1 MSGRE
6 LEPAPLT
13 PRLAHAGG
21 GREGGGAA
29 NLNYLLM
36 LWTDTWIL
44 FLFNFY
50 MKVNYLLI
58 SKIKLFL
65 QKYLISPNF
74 SILPAQELWNKLVY
88 AVIDKVILLLRREF
102 TENLTHILMSIL
114 LLILKFP
121 RHNLRP
127 SQFISFGWKMG
138 KSLTTFKIKVFNC
151 SKSVMYNSRKIRQ
164 HYFSVDQ
171 NNPCVLLL

>member
-1 MSGRE
+1 
-6 LEPAPLT
+6 
-13 PRLAHAGG
+13 
-21 GREGGGAA
+21 
-29 NLNYLLM
+29 
-36 LWTDTWIL
+36 
-44 FLFNFY
+44 

-102 TENLTHILMSIL
+102 TENLTRILMSIL

-127 SQFISFGWKMG
+127 SQFISFG
-138 KSLTTFKIKVFNC
+138 
-151 SKSVMYNSRKIRQ
+151 
-164 HYFSVDQ
+164 
-171 NNPCVLLL
+171 